1 MQSANAV
8 QRVEIMRKLSIRKK
22 VNALTATIA
31 IIAFVAVLFALA
43 LTLPS
48 VAVDIDAV
56 SADNNVSTGSP
67 SEIADTNNSVADT
80 DSDGTTLEVLDP
92 DEVEGL
98 EDGGL
103 PMQSAQYIQ
112 VKGYDGENKADWLK
126 IETADALKAW
136 LTSSQSQNAYLAADI
151 ENFSHGTGDKS
162 ISLSASIKAG
172 KTLDGC
178 GYKVNIVVSGTGGQ
192 NVTSGGYSIA
202 GFFVKEVLGTLKNT
216 KFTFK
221 KAGGGEIKPHASDN
235 NNLYAGLL
243 IGCIGPEITGLEN
256 MAVVENVSLEI
267 LPFDGD
273 GCIRYSTWAGSSK
286 EARMRTGCIAGVVK
300 NGSVRNV
307 TLIQTGGVIYHNGGV
322 GGSLAWKGSNYDD
335 SGTMIG
341 QVGWGDKTA
350 YVYNISSKGN
360 GTIFRVEDAFSSPK
374 LGTIGMVD
382 NSIDIRGIYVEA
394 KTNAS
399 GFSEN
404 RMYVAQPLANG
415 DSNKDRTELFS
426 KSLYSKNDGDRAGEA
441 FFRLESYQDIRFA
454 KPDPMKDTMSLADYQ
469 AACTRVIINDN
480 NAPTDAGKILWRVNR
495 SSSATIDD
503 ASAFDQYPAYELMRQ
518 AGAKTYISMSTRAEQ
533 AANGTGGNRIQFIYG
548 DMVTLSSIES
558 KTVTYNGEGH
568 TTIAKFKK
576 ADGTDINAN
585 ELNYMALYN
594 NTVNPPILPSTA
606 PYKVTIRD
614 RANSKFAY
622 LDTANKL
629 IAPINDSID
638 GTIRINYADIEVK
651 SIMCD
656 SAEYTGNYVNKPI
669 EFTVDFTTSVT
680 APSSGFRI
688 LYRESIGTERTW
700 SDGETGK
707 TASVTPT
714 GGYNTG
720 DKTYIFKLQALNILN
735 NQWVDVSNP
744 TTEEVTFLYDDFK
757 PSTQYLSSYVD
768 ATWHTASSNIIINPK
783 PVTRFASAS
792 VMVKYIDA
800 GGNALTDW
808 TKADGT
814 FQDEEGFWVDGFQ
827 ISDEGKT
834 YFQLRAESETGA
846 LGDTKT
852 YEVWIDRNDYTVD
865 YEVSFVS
872 GVRLDKTAITL
883 TGTTTIKRN
892 ETPKL
897 TLNTED
903 NGALS
908 YYIAEINGTTY
919 DNVMEAQYDY
929 SMAID
934 MPINDIPE
942 TIKIKVRKGVKLN
955 FVIPDSVVYG
965 DTIVLPEP
973 NVEGLINENTVEDLN
988 VAVEFVSDDLSTAG
1002 VKSAGSHEFT
1012 AKITHDDYVAIVE
1025 NGYIEILQKE
1035 LRVDLNPHA
1044 YRYLLDDYLS
1054 YGEDA
1059 WKQLGL
1065 MLVDET
1071 LILDGDSVNIA
1082 GVTYDKEIDVY
1093 GTYTFLTT
1101 LDNANYKI
1109 PNVDKGILV
1118 LSMLNYDYAALD
1130 GEGAYELWVESDF
1143 ESIND
1148 FPELLNENFVLMAD
1162 IDLTSLTD
1170 AAIKGTFKGKFDGNN
1185 HRLYNVLMVNYGLEN
1200 YGLFYKIDGGEV
1212 KNLIIDN
1219 MSIGIY
1225 TSSKEGSNVG
1235 LLAGEI
1241 NGAIIDN
1248 ITIRGEIRITDESGM
1263 INVGGIAGK
1272 ADTAL
1277 IKNIAYIA
1285 TLEVYSTGKV
1295 TYGGVVGDANN
1306 LELVNIEYIGIASI
1320 NSNVTESAV
1329 GYVTGNIDDNT
1340 TITNINYINKS
1351 IGFNGER
1358 VDIVAETEGQENS
1371 VEYVALANSTNIY
1384 ANKEFG
1390 TLLKESID
1398 PRYFG
1403 KNIYGTGGDDTF
1415 IITNYNQL
1423 VATIIYP
1430 YATFKLAN
1438 NIICHTVN
1446 MYDPTNFF
1454 GTLDKNGFSITD
1466 ISGNVIA

>member
-22 VNALTATIA
+22 VNALTAAIA

-67 SEIADTNNSVADT
+67 SAIADTNNSVTDT
-80 DSDGTTLEVLDP
+80 DGDGTTLEVLDP

-103 PMQSAQYIQ
+103 PMQSGQYIQ
-112 VKGYDGENKADWLK
+112 AKGYDKDENWQAIKNTDELK
-126 IETADALKAW
+126 TW
-136 LTSSQSQNAYLAADI
+136 LTASSQAKNAYLTADI
-151 ENFSHGTGDKS
+151 TGFSHGAGGDGVAINAYIRS
-162 ISLSASIKAG
+162 G
-172 KTLDGC
+172 KIFDGC
-178 GYKVNIVVSGTGGQ
+178 GFTVNITVTGSGISHDYGYQ
-192 NVTSGGYSIA
+192 NYLT
-202 GFFVKEVLGTLKNT
+202 GFFVREVQGVLKNT

-221 KAGGGEIKPHASDN
+221 KADSGEFLLHPGDN
-235 NNLYAGLL
+235 NTGYAGLL
-243 IGCIGPEITGLEN
+243 IGSIGTASASDAL
-256 MAVVENVSLEI
+256 AVVENISLEI
-267 LPFDGD
+267 LPFDNG
-273 GCIRYSTWAGSSK
+273 GTIKYACWASSGNSARIRYG
-286 EARMRTGCIAGVVK
+286 GIAGIVK
-300 NGSVRNV
+300 NGILRNA
-307 TLIQTGGVIYHNGGV
+307 TLIQSGGTLNFRGDNLSWPLSSRVF
-322 GGSLAWKGSNYDD
+322 LD
-335 SGTMIG
+335 SGTVIG
-341 QVGWGDKTA
+341 QVGTGGVKA
-350 YVYNISSKGN
+350 YVYNISTQKNATRYSQVDK
-360 GTIFRVEDAFSSPK
+360 FSGPK
-374 LGTIGMVD
+374 IGTIGMLAD
-382 NSIDIRGIYVEA
+382 NIDIRGIYVES
-394 KTNAS
+394 KVNSSFT
-399 GFSEN
+399 GY
-404 RMYVAQPLANG
+404 MYVAQPFVDG

-426 KSLYSKNDGDRAGEA
+426 KSLYSKTDGDRGGEA

-454 KPDPMKDTMSLADYQ
+454 KPDPMKDTMSLAEYQ
-469 AACTRVIINDN
+469 AACTKVIINDN
-480 NAPTDAGKILWRVNR
+480 NAPTDNGKLLWRVNR
-495 SSSATIDD
+495 SSSATIDVN
-503 ASAFDQYPAYELMRQ
+503 AFDQYPAYELMRQ
-518 AGAKTYISMSTRAEQ
+518 AGAKTYISMSTRAEG
-533 AANGTGGNRIQFIYG
+533 AVNGTGGNRIQFVYG

-576 ADGTDINAN
+576 ADGTDFNAN

-606 PYKVTIRD
+606 AYKVTIRD

-622 LDTANKL
+622 LDTANKF
-629 IAPINDSID
+629 IAPINDAID
-638 GTIRINYADIEVK
+638 GTIRINYADITVK
-651 SIMCD
+651 SIQYQKD
-656 SAEYTGNYVNKPI
+656 NGKVDYTGTYVNKPI
-669 EFTVDFTTSVT
+669 EYTVDFTTPVT
-680 APSSGFRI
+680 TPSSGFRI
-688 LYRESIGTERTW
+688 LYRESIGSERTW
-700 SDGETGK
+700 SSGEAGK
-707 TASVTPT
+707 TANVTPT

-720 DKTYIFKLQALNILN
+720 DKTYIFKLQTLNILN

-744 TTEEVTFLYDDFK
+744 TNEEVTFLYDDFK
-757 PSTQYLSSYVD
+757 PSTEYLSSYVSG
-768 ATWHTASSNIIINPK
+768 TWHTASSNIIINPK
-783 PVTRFASAS
+783 PVTRYASAS
-792 VMVKYIDA
+792 VMVRYIDEQ
-800 GGNALTDW
+800 GNALTDW

-814 FQDEEGFWVDGFQ
+814 FKDEEGFWVDGFQ
-827 ISDEGKT
+827 ISEEGKT

-846 LGDTKT
+846 LGETNT

-872 GVRLDKTAITL
+872 GVAVDKTAITL

-908 YYIAEINGTTY
+908 YYIAEVNGTTY

-934 MPINDIPE
+934 MAINDTPE
-942 TIKIKVRKGVKLN
+942 TIKIKVRKGVKLS
-955 FVIPDSVVYG
+955 FVTPDSVVYG
-965 DTIVLPEP
+965 DSIVLPEP
-973 NVEGLINENTVEDLN
+973 SVEGLINDNTVADLN
-988 VAVEFVSDDLSTAG
+988 VAVDFVNVDLSTAG
-1002 VKSAGSHEFT
+1002 VKDAGSHEFT
-1012 AKITHDDYVAIVE
+1012 ATIAHDDYVAIVE
-1025 NGYIEILQKE
+1025 NAYIEVSRKE

-1044 YRYLLDDYLS
+1044 YRYLLEDYLS

-1059 WKQLGL
+1059 WRQLGL
-1065 MLVDET
+1065 SLVDET
-1071 LILDGDSVNIA
+1071 LILDGDSVSIV

-1109 PNVDKGILV
+1109 PDFDKGILV

-1130 GEGAYELWVESDF
+1130 GEGAYELWKESDF

-1162 IDLTSLTD
+1162 IDLTALAD
-1170 AAIKGTFKGKFDGNN
+1170 AAIKGTFKGIFDGNN

-1248 ITIRGEIRITDESGM
+1248 IIIRGEIRITDESAS

-1277 IKNIAYIA
+1277 IQNIAYIA
-1285 TLEVYSTGKV
+1285 TLEIYSTGKV

-1320 NSNVTESAV
+1320 NSNVTESSV
-1329 GYVTGNIDDNT
+1329 GYVTGNADTKT
-1340 TITNINYINKS
+1340 TIANINYINKS

-1358 VDIVAETEGQENS
+1358 VDIVAETDGQENS
-1371 VEYVALANSTNIY
+1371 VEYATMANSANIY

-1390 TLLKESID
+1390 ALLKESID

-1403 KNIYGTGGDDTF
+1403 KNIYGTGGEDDTF

>member
-31 IIAFVAVLFALA
+31 IIAFVAMLFVLA

-67 SEIADTNNSVADT
+67 SAIADTNNSVTDT
-80 DSDGTTLEVLDP
+80 DGDGTTLEVLDP

-103 PMQSAQYIQ
+103 PMQSDQYIEA
-112 VKGYDGENKADWLK
+112 KGYKNDGNWQPIKNTDE
-126 IETADALKAW
+126 LKAW
-136 LTSSQSQNAYLAADI
+136 LTGGQTQNAYLTADI
-151 ENFSHGTGDKS
+151 ENFSYGVSVKETSNVAATGV
-162 ISLSASIKAG
+162 IKVG
-172 KTLDGC
+172 KILDGC
-178 GYKVNIVVSGTGGQ
+178 GYKVNIVLTGVDPNFQ
-192 NVTSGGYSIA
+192 YSETTHFGYFA
-202 GFFVKEVLGTLKNT
+202 HEVNGTLKNV

-221 KAGGGEIKPHASDN
+221 LNVSGQFRFSTATDKTFYPS
-235 NNLYAGLL
+235 LL
-243 IGCIGPEITGLEN
+243 IGAVGTTSAN
-256 MAVVENVSLEI
+256 DAMAVVENISLEI
-267 LPFDGD
+267 LPFASGGFIDWAFNG
-273 GCIRYSTWAGSSK
+273 GRYIFTMYTGRLRYGS
-286 EARMRTGCIAGVVK
+286 MVGVVR
-300 NGSVRNV
+300 NGCVRNS
-307 TLIQTGGVIYHNGGV
+307 TLIQTGGEVKFYGYKNSGE
-322 GGSLAWKGSNYDD
+322 AYAD

-341 QVGWGDKTA
+341 QVGWGTTDYKSC
-350 YVYNISSKGN
+350 VYNLSAKGN
-360 GTIFRVEDAFSSPK
+360 GTRYTKGSGDTNRMGGAIGVFDEGADSDA
-374 LGTIGMVD
+374 
-382 NSIDIRGIYVEA
+382 RGIYVESA
-394 KTNAS
+394 LNHS
-399 GFSEN
+399 GINDVQRF
-404 RMYVAQPLANG
+404 VGQPQGLIEQYNQ
-415 DSNKDRTELFS
+415 
-426 KSLYSKNDGDRAGEA
+426 SLYSKTDGTKGDEA

-454 KPDPMKDTMSLADYQ
+454 KPDPMKDTMSLAEYQ
-469 AACTRVIINDN
+469 AACTKVIINDN
-480 NAPTDAGKILWRVNR
+480 NAPTDNGKILWRVNR
-495 SSSATIDD
+495 SSSATIDVN
-503 ASAFDQYPAYELMRQ
+503 AFDQYPAFELMRQ
-518 AGAKTYISMSTRAEQ
+518 AGAKTYISMSTRAEG
-533 AANGTGGNRIQFIYG
+533 AENGTGGNRIQFVYG

-576 ADGTDINAN
+576 ADGTDFSAN

-606 PYKVTIRD
+606 AYKVTIRD
-614 RANSKFAY
+614 RANSKYAY
-622 LDTANKL
+622 LDTANKF
-629 IAPINDSID
+629 IAPINDAID
-638 GTIRINYADIEVK
+638 GTIRINYADITVK
-651 SIMCD
+651 YIQYQKD
-656 SAEYTGNYVNKPI
+656 NGKVDYTGTYVNKPI
-669 EFTVDFTTSVT
+669 EYTVDFTTPVT
-680 APSSGFRI
+680 TPSSGFRI

-700 SDGETGK
+700 STGEAGK
-707 TASVTPT
+707 TANVTPT

-720 DKTYIFKLQALNILN
+720 DKTYIFKLQTLNILN

-744 TTEEVTFLYDDFK
+744 TNEEVTFLYDDFK
-757 PSTQYLSSYVD
+757 PSTEYLSSYVSG
-768 ATWHTASSNIIINPK
+768 TWHTASSNIIINPK
-783 PVTRFASAS
+783 PVTRYASAS
-792 VMVKYIDA
+792 VMVRYIDEQ
-800 GGNALTDW
+800 GNALTDW

-814 FQDEEGFWVDGFQ
+814 FKDEEGFWVDGFQ
-827 ISDEGKT
+827 ISEEGKT

-846 LGDTKT
+846 LGETNT

-872 GVRLDKTAITL
+872 GVAVDKTAITL

-908 YYIAEINGTTY
+908 YYIAEVNGTTY

-934 MPINDIPE
+934 MAINDTPE

-955 FVIPDSVVYG
+955 FVTPDSVVYG
-965 DTIVLPEP
+965 DSIVLPEP
-973 NVEGLINENTVEDLN
+973 SVEGLINDNTVADLN
-988 VAVEFVSDDLSTAG
+988 VAVDFVNADLSTAG
-1002 VKSAGSHEFT
+1002 VKDAGSHEFT
-1012 AKITHDDYVAIVE
+1012 ATIAHDDYVAIVE
-1025 NGYIEILQKE
+1025 NAYIEVLRKE

-1059 WKQLGL
+1059 WRQLGL
-1065 MLVDET
+1065 SLVDET
-1071 LILDGDSVNIA
+1071 LILDGDSVSIV

-1109 PNVDKGILV
+1109 PDFDKGILV

-1130 GEGAYELWVESDF
+1130 GEGAYELWKESDF

-1162 IDLTSLTD
+1162 IDLTALAD
-1170 AAIKGTFKGKFDGNN
+1170 AAIKGTFKGIFDGNN

-1248 ITIRGEIRITDESGM
+1248 IIIRGEIRITDESAS

-1277 IKNIAYIA
+1277 IQNIAYIA
-1285 TLEVYSTGKV
+1285 TLEIYSTGKV

-1306 LELVNIEYIGIASI
+1306 LELVNIEYIGIATI

-1340 TITNINYINKS
+1340 TIANINYINKS
-1351 IGFNGER
+1351 IGFNGKR
-1358 VDIVAETEGQENS
+1358 VDIVAETDGQENS
-1371 VEYVALANSTNIY
+1371 VEYATMANSANIY

-1390 TLLKESID
+1390 ALLKESID

-1403 KNIYGTGGDDTF
+1403 KNIYGTGGEDDTF

-1430 YATFKLAN
+1430 YATFKLTN

>member
-48 VAVDIDAV
+48 VAVDFKAV
-56 SADNNVSTGSP
+56 SADNNANTGSP

-80 DSDGTTLEVLDP
+80 DGDGTTLEVLDP

-103 PMQSAQYIQ
+103 PMQSDQYIEA
-112 VKGYDGENKADWLK
+112 KGYKQDENWQPIKNTD
-126 IETADALKAW
+126 ELKAW
-136 LTSSQSQNAYLAADI
+136 LTASSQTKNAYLTADI
-151 ENFSHGTGDKS
+151 TGFSHGAGGDGVAINAYIRS
-162 ISLSASIKAG
+162 G
-172 KTLDGC
+172 KIFDGC
-178 GYKVNIVVSGTGGQ
+178 GFTVNITVTGSSISHDYGYQ
-192 NVTSGGYSIA
+192 NYLT
-202 GFFVKEVLGTLKNT
+202 GFFVREVQGVLKNT

-221 KAGGGEIKPHASDN
+221 KADSGEFLLHPGN
-235 NNLYAGLL
+235 NNTGYAGLL
-243 IGCIGPEITGLEN
+243 IGSIGTANASDAL
-256 MAVVENVSLEI
+256 AVVENISLEI
-267 LPFDGD
+267 LPFDNG
-273 GCIRYSTWAGSSK
+273 GTIKYAAWATSGNSARIRYG
-286 EARMRTGCIAGVVK
+286 GIAGIVK
-300 NGSVRNV
+300 NGILRNA
-307 TLIQTGGVIYHNGGV
+307 TLIQSGGVLNFRGISGWWNV
-322 GGSLAWKGSNYDD
+322 GTAFVD
-335 SGTMIG
+335 SGTLIG
-341 QVGWGDKTA
+341 QVGVNGVKA
-350 YVYNISSKGN
+350 YVYNVSTQKNATQYSTVDSFN
-360 GTIFRVEDAFSSPK
+360 GPK
-374 LGTIGMVD
+374 IGTIGMLA
-382 NSIDIRGIYVEA
+382 NSIDIRGIYVES
-394 KTNAS
+394 KVRVS
-399 GFSEN
+399 GFTGY
-404 RMYVAQPLANG
+404 MYVAQPLLNG
-415 DSNKDRTELFS
+415 DGDDMTSMYN

-454 KPDPMKDTMSLADYQ
+454 KPDPMKDTMSLAEYQ
-469 AACTRVIINDN
+469 AACTKVIINDN
-480 NAPTDAGKILWRVNR
+480 NAPTDNGKVLWRVNR

-503 ASAFDQYPAYELMRQ
+503 ASAFDKYPAYELMRQ

-576 ADGTDINAN
+576 ADGTDLNAN

-622 LDTANKL
+622 LDTTNKL

-656 SAEYTGNYVNKPI
+656 SAKYTGNYVNKPI

-680 APSSGFRI
+680 APSNGFRI
-688 LYRESIGTERTW
+688 LYRETIGDVRTW
-700 SDGETGK
+700 SSGVSGR
-707 TASVTPT
+707 TASVIPT

-757 PSTQYLSSYVD
+757 PSTQYLSSYVSG
-768 ATWHTASSNIIINPK
+768 TWHTASSNIIINPK

-792 VMVKYIDA
+792 VMVRYIDA

-872 GVRLDKTAITL
+872 GVTLDKTAITL

-934 MPINDIPE
+934 MPISDTPE

-955 FVIPDSVVYG
+955 FVTPDSVVYG

-1025 NGYIEILQKE
+1025 NAYIEVLRKE

-1306 LELVNIEYIGIASI
+1306 LELANIEYIGIASI

>member
-31 IIAFVAVLFALA
+31 IIAFVVMLFVLA

-56 SADNNVSTGSP
+56 KADNNVSTGSP
-67 SEIADTNNSVADT
+67 SAIADTNNSVTDT
-80 DSDGTTLEVLDP
+80 DGDGTTLEVLDP

-103 PMQSAQYIQ
+103 PMSSVQYIEA
-112 VKGYDGENKADWLK
+112 KGYKGDANWLPIK
-126 IETADALKAW
+126 NTDELKAW
-136 LTSSQSQNAYLAADI
+136 LTGGQTQNAYLTADI
-151 ENFSHGTGDKS
+151 TGFSHG
-162 ISLSASIKAG
+162 AG
-172 KTLDGC
+172 EAAVAIDAYIRSGKIFDGC
-178 GYKVNIVVSGTGGQ
+178 GFTVNITVTGSSISHDYGSQ
-192 NVTSGGYSIA
+192 NYLT
-202 GFFVKEVLGTLKNT
+202 GFFVREVQGVLKNT

-221 KAGGGEIKPHASDN
+221 KADSGEFLLHPGN
-235 NNLYAGLL
+235 NNTGYAGLL
-243 IGCIGPEITGLEN
+243 IGSIGTANASDAL
-256 MAVVENVSLEI
+256 AVVENISLEI
-267 LPFDGD
+267 LPFDNG
-273 GCIRYSTWAGSSK
+273 GTIKYACWATGRNSARIRYG
-286 EARMRTGCIAGVVK
+286 GIAGIVK
-300 NGSVRNV
+300 NGVLRNA
-307 TLIQTGGVIYHNGGV
+307 TLIQSGGTLNFRGV
-322 GGSLAWKGSNYDD
+322 SGWWDVGTAFVD
-335 SGTMIG
+335 SGTLIG
-341 QVGWGDKTA
+341 QVGVNGVKA
-350 YVYNISSKGN
+350 YVYNVSTQKNATQYSTVDSFN
-360 GTIFRVEDAFSSPK
+360 GPK
-374 LGTIGMVD
+374 IGTIGMLA
-382 NSIDIRGIYVEA
+382 NSIDIRGIYVES
-394 KTNAS
+394 KVRVS
-399 GFSEN
+399 GFTGY
-404 RMYVAQPLANG
+404 MYVAQPLLNG
-415 DSNKDRTELFS
+415 DGDDMTSMYN
-426 KSLYSKNDGDRAGEA
+426 KSLYSKTDGDRGGEA

-454 KPDPMKDTMSLADYQ
+454 KPDPMKDTMSLAEYQ
-469 AACTRVIINDN
+469 AACTKVIINDN
-480 NAPTDAGKILWRVNR
+480 NAPTDNGKILWRVNR

-503 ASAFDQYPAYELMRQ
+503 ASAFDKYPAYELMRQ

-622 LDTANKL
+622 LDTTNKL

-707 TASVTPT
+707 TANVTPT

-744 TTEEVTFLYDDFK
+744 TTEEFTFLYDDFK
-757 PSTQYLSSYVD
+757 PSTEYLSSYVSG
-768 ATWHTASSNIIINPK
+768 TWHTASSNIIINPK
-783 PVTRFASAS
+783 PVTRYASAS
-792 VMVKYIDA
+792 VMVRYIDA

-872 GVRLDKTAITL
+872 GVTLDKTAITL

-955 FVIPDSVVYG
+955 FVTPDSVVYG

-1025 NGYIEILQKE
+1025 NAYIEVLRKE

-1130 GEGAYELWVESDF
+1130 GEGAYQLWVESDF

-1306 LELVNIEYIGIASI
+1306 LELANIEYIGIASI

>member
-22 VNALTATIA
+22 VNAVTATIA
-31 IIAFVAVLFALA
+31 IIAFVAMLFVIA
-43 LTLPS
+43 LTLPP

-56 SADNNVSTGSP
+56 SADNKVSTGSP

-103 PMQSAQYIQ
+103 PMQSGQYIQ
-112 VKGYDGENKADWLK
+112 AKGYDKDENWQAIKNT
-126 IETADALKAW
+126 EELKAW
-136 LTSSQSQNAYLAADI
+136 LTASSQAKNAYLTADI
-151 ENFSHGTGDKS
+151 TGFSHGAGGDGVAIDAYIRS
-162 ISLSASIKAG
+162 G
-172 KTLDGC
+172 KIFDGC
-178 GYKVNIVVSGTGGQ
+178 GFTVNITVTGSSISHDYGYQ
-192 NVTSGGYSIA
+192 NYLT
-202 GFFVKEVLGTLKNT
+202 GFFVREVQGVLKNT

-221 KAGGGEIKPHASDN
+221 KADSGEFLLHPGN
-235 NNLYAGLL
+235 NNTGYAGLL
-243 IGCIGPEITGLEN
+243 IGSIGTANASDAL
-256 MAVVENVSLEI
+256 AVVENISLEI
-267 LPFDGD
+267 LPFDNG
-273 GCIRYSTWAGSSK
+273 GTIKYACWATGRNSARIRYG
-286 EARMRTGCIAGVVK
+286 GIAGIVK
-300 NGSVRNV
+300 NGVLRNA
-307 TLIQTGGVIYHNGGV
+307 TLIQSGGTLNFRGV
-322 GGSLAWKGSNYDD
+322 SGWWDVGTAFVD
-335 SGTMIG
+335 SGTLIG
-341 QVGWGDKTA
+341 QVGVNGVKA
-350 YVYNISSKGN
+350 YVYNVSTQKNATQYSTVDSFN
-360 GTIFRVEDAFSSPK
+360 GPK
-374 LGTIGMVD
+374 IGTIGMLA
-382 NSIDIRGIYVEA
+382 NSIDIRGIYVES
-394 KTNAS
+394 KVRVS
-399 GFSEN
+399 GFTGY
-404 RMYVAQPLANG
+404 MYVAQPLLNG
-415 DSNKDRTELFS
+415 DGDDMTSMYN
-426 KSLYSKNDGDRAGEA
+426 KSLYSKTDGDRGGEA

-454 KPDPMKDTMSLADYQ
+454 KPDPMKDTMSLAEYQ
-469 AACTRVIINDN
+469 AACTKVIINDN
-480 NAPTDAGKILWRVNR
+480 NAPTDNGKVLWRVNR

-503 ASAFDQYPAYELMRQ
+503 ASAFDKYPAYELMRQ

-576 ADGTDINAN
+576 ADGTDLNAN

-622 LDTANKL
+622 LDTTNKL

-651 SIMCD
+651 TIMCD

-680 APSSGFRI
+680 APSNGFRI
-688 LYRESIGTERTW
+688 LYRETIGDVRTW
-700 SDGETGK
+700 SSGVSGR

-757 PSTQYLSSYVD
+757 PSTEYLSSYVSG
-768 ATWHTASSNIIINPK
+768 TWHTASSNIIINPK
-783 PVTRFASAS
+783 PVTRYASAS
-792 VMVKYIDA
+792 VMVRYIDA

-872 GVRLDKTAITL
+872 GVTLDKTAITL

-908 YYIAEINGTTY
+908 YYIAEINGATY

-955 FVIPDSVVYG
+955 FVTPDSVVYG

-1025 NGYIEILQKE
+1025 NAYIEVLRKE

-1306 LELVNIEYIGIASI
+1306 LELANIEYIGIASI

-1466 ISGNVIA
+1466 ISGNVIV

>member
-31 IIAFVAVLFALA
+31 IIAFVAMLFVLA

-67 SEIADTNNSVADT
+67 STIADTNNSVTDT
-80 DSDGTTLEVLDP
+80 DGDGTTLEVLEP

-103 PMQSAQYIQ
+103 PMQSDQYIEA
-112 VKGYDGENKADWLK
+112 KGYKQDENWQPIKNTDELKDWL
-126 IETADALKAW
+126 TA
-136 LTSSQSQNAYLAADI
+136 SSQAKNAYLTADI
-151 ENFSHGTGDKS
+151 TGFSHGAGEDAVASSAFIKS
-162 ISLSASIKAG
+162 GRIF
-172 KTLDGC
+172 DGC
-178 GYKVNIVVSGTGGQ
+178 GFTVNIIISGKADFNYGNT
-192 NVTSGGYSIA
+192 NHIT
-202 GFFVKEVLGTLKNT
+202 GFFVREVQGVLKNT
-216 KFTFK
+216 KFSFK
-221 KAGGGEIKPHASDN
+221 KADSGDFILNTGDN
-235 NNLYAGLL
+235 NTGYAGLL
-243 IGCIGPEITGLEN
+243 IGSIGTASTSDAL
-256 MAVVENVSLEI
+256 AVVENISLEI
-267 LPFDGD
+267 LPFDG
-273 GCIRYSTWAGSSK
+273 GGSILYTCWANLRK
-286 EARMRTGCIAGVVK
+286 EARTRYGGIAGIVK
-300 NGSVRNV
+300 NGVLRNA
-307 TLIQTGGVIYHNGGV
+307 TLIQSGGTIKFRGKNGGIA
-322 GGSLAWKGSNYDD
+322 GTSFAD
-335 SGTMIG
+335 SGTVIG
-341 QVGWGDKTA
+341 QVGTDDNDGVKS
-350 YVYNISSKGN
+350 YVYNISTQKN
-360 GTIFRVEDAFSSPK
+360 ATQYTTVYTLQDPK
-374 LGTIGMVD
+374 IGTIGMLAD
-382 NSIDIRGIYVEA
+382 GIDIRGIYVESKV
-394 KTNAS
+394 KTS
-399 GFSEN
+399 GLTGY
-404 RMYVAQPLANG
+404 MYVAQPKIKGTG
-415 DSNKDRTELFS
+415 DDMTAMYN
-426 KSLYSKNDGDRAGEA
+426 KSLYSKADGDRGGEA

-454 KPDPMKDTMSLADYQ
+454 KPNPMNDTMSLAEYQ
-469 AACTRVIINDN
+469 AACTKVIINDN
-480 NAPTDAGKILWRVNR
+480 NAPTDNGKILWRVNR

-503 ASAFDQYPAYELMRQ
+503 ASAFDKYPAYELMRQ
-518 AGAKTYISMSTRAEQ
+518 AGAKTYISMSTRAEE
-533 AANGTGGNRIQFIYG
+533 AVNGTGGNRIQFVYG

-606 PYKVTIRD
+606 AYKVTIRD
-614 RANSKFAY
+614 RANSKYAY
-622 LDTANKL
+622 LDTTNKL
-629 IAPINDSID
+629 IAPINDAID

-669 EFTVDFTTSVT
+669 EYTVDFTTSVT
-680 APSSGFRI
+680 SPSSGFRI
-688 LYRESIGTERTW
+688 LYRESIDDVRTW
-700 SDGETGK
+700 SSGEAGK
-707 TASVTPT
+707 TANVTPT

-757 PSTQYLSSYVD
+757 PSTQYLSSYVSG
-768 ATWHTASSNIIINPK
+768 TWHTASSNIIINPK
-783 PVTRFASAS
+783 PVTRYASAS
-792 VMVKYIDA
+792 VMVRYIDKN
-800 GGNALTDW
+800 GNALTDW

-814 FQDEEGFWVDGFQ
+814 FKDEEGFWTDGFQ

-846 LGDTKT
+846 LGDINT

-872 GVRLDKTAITL
+872 GVALDKTAITL

-908 YYIAEINGTTY
+908 YYIAEVNGTTY
-919 DNVMEAQYDY
+919 DNVMEALYDY

-934 MPINDIPE
+934 MPINDTPE

-955 FVIPDSVVYG
+955 FVTPDSVVYG
-965 DTIVLPEP
+965 DSIVLPEP
-973 NVEGLINENTVEDLN
+973 SVEGLINENTVADLN
-988 VAVEFVSDDLSTAG
+988 VAVDFVNADLSTAG
-1002 VKSAGSHEFT
+1002 VKPAGSHEFT

-1025 NGYIEILQKE
+1025 NAYIEVLRKE

-1044 YRYLLDDYLS
+1044 YRYLLDDYIG

-1059 WKQLGL
+1059 WRQLGL
-1065 MLVDET
+1065 SLVDET

-1109 PNVDKGILV
+1109 PDFDKGILV
-1118 LSMLNYDYAALD
+1118 LSMLNYNYAALE
-1130 GEGAYELWVESDF
+1130 GEGAYELWKESDF

-1148 FPELLNENFVLMAD
+1148 FPELLNENFVLMED
-1162 IDLTSLTD
+1162 IDLTTLAD
-1170 AAIKGTFKGKFDGNN
+1170 AAIKGTFKGIFDGNN

-1248 ITIRGEIRITDESGM
+1248 IIIRGEIRITDESGL

-1371 VEYVALANSTNIY
+1371 VEYVTLANSTNIY

-1390 TLLKESID
+1390 ALLKESID

-1403 KNIYGTGGDDTF
+1403 KNIYGTGGEDDTF

-1454 GTLDKNGFSITD
+1454 GTLDKNGFEITD

>member
-48 VAVDIDAV
+48 VAVDFKAV

-80 DSDGTTLEVLDP
+80 DNDGTTLEVLDP

-103 PMQSAQYIQ
+103 PMQSDQYIEA
-112 VKGYDGENKADWLK
+112 KGYKQDENWQPIKNTD
-126 IETADALKAW
+126 ELKAW
-136 LTSSQSQNAYLAADI
+136 LTASSQAKNAYLTADI
-151 ENFSHGTGDKS
+151 TGFSHGAGGDGVAIDAYIRS
-162 ISLSASIKAG
+162 G
-172 KTLDGC
+172 KIFDGC
-178 GYKVNIVVSGTGGQ
+178 GFTVNITVTGSSISHDYGYQ
-192 NVTSGGYSIA
+192 NYLT
-202 GFFVKEVLGTLKNT
+202 GFFVREVQGVLKNT

-221 KAGGGEIKPHASDN
+221 KADSGEFLLHPGN
-235 NNLYAGLL
+235 NNTGYAGLL
-243 IGCIGPEITGLEN
+243 IGSIGTASASDAL
-256 MAVVENVSLEI
+256 AVVENISLEI
-267 LPFDGD
+267 LPFDNG
-273 GCIRYSTWAGSSK
+273 GTIKYAAWATSRNSARIRYG
-286 EARMRTGCIAGVVK
+286 GIAGIVK
-300 NGSVRNV
+300 NGILRNA
-307 TLIQTGGVIYHNGGV
+307 TLIQSGGTLNFRGTNGWWDV
-322 GGSLAWKGSNYDD
+322 GTAFVD
-335 SGTMIG
+335 SGTLIG
-341 QVGWGDKTA
+341 QVGVNGVKA
-350 YVYNISSKGN
+350 YVYNVSTQKNATQYSTVDSFN
-360 GTIFRVEDAFSSPK
+360 GPK
-374 LGTIGMVD
+374 IGTIGMLA
-382 NSIDIRGIYVEA
+382 NSIDIRGIYVES
-394 KTNAS
+394 KVRVS
-399 GFSEN
+399 GFTGY
-404 RMYVAQPLANG
+404 MYVAQPLLNG
-415 DSNKDRTELFS
+415 DGDDMTSMYN

-441 FFRLESYQDIRFA
+441 FFRLESHQDIRFA
-454 KPDPMKDTMSLADYQ
+454 KPDPMQDTMSLAEYQ

-495 SSSATIDD
+495 SSSATIND
-503 ASAFDQYPAYELMRQ
+503 ASAFDKYPAYELIRQ
-518 AGAKTYISMSTRAEQ
+518 AGAKTYISMSTRSEQ
-533 AANGTGGNRIQFIYG
+533 AVNGTGGNRIHFIYG
-548 DMVTLSSIES
+548 DMLTLSSIES
-558 KTVTYNGEGH
+558 KTATYNGEGH

-576 ADGTDINAN
+576 ADGTDFNAN

-594 NTVNPPILPSTA
+594 NTVNPPILPSSA
-606 PYKVTIRD
+606 AYKVTIRD
-614 RANSKFAY
+614 RVNSNFAY
-622 LDTANKL
+622 LDTDNKF

-651 SIMCD
+651 SIMCN
-656 SAEYTGNYVNKPI
+656 SAEYTGSYVNKPI

-680 APSSGFRI
+680 APGNGFRI
-688 LYRESIGTERTW
+688 LYRESIGDVRTW
-700 SDGETGK
+700 SSGEAGK
-707 TASVTPT
+707 TANVTPT

-744 TTEEVTFLYDDFK
+744 TNEEVTFLYDDFK
-757 PSTQYLSSYVD
+757 PSTEYLSSYVNG
-768 ATWHTASSNIIINPK
+768 TWHTASSNIIINPK

-792 VMVKYIDA
+792 VMVRYIDA
-800 GGNALTDW
+800 DGNGLTDW

-846 LGDTKT
+846 LGDTNT

-872 GVRLDKTAITL
+872 GVALDKSAITL

-955 FVIPDSVVYG
+955 FVTPDSVVYG
-965 DTIVLPEP
+965 DNIVLPEP

-988 VAVEFVSDDLSTAG
+988 VTVDFVSGELSTAG
-1002 VKSAGSHEFT
+1002 VKSVGSHEFT
-1012 AKITHDDYVAIVE
+1012 AKISHDDYVAIVE

-1044 YRYLLDDYLS
+1044 YRYLLDDFLS

-1059 WKQLGL
+1059 WKQFGL
-1065 MLVDET
+1065 SLVDKT
-1071 LILDGDSVNIA
+1071 LILAGDNVSIV
-1082 GVTYDKEIDVY
+1082 GVTYDREIDVY
-1093 GTYTFLTT
+1093 GTYTFLST

-1162 IDLTSLTD
+1162 IDLSTLAD
-1170 AAIKGTFKGKFDGNN
+1170 AAIKGEFKGKFDGNN

-1200 YGLFYKIDGGEV
+1200 YGLFYKINGGEV

-1225 TSSKEGSNVG
+1225 TSSKVGSNVG

-1248 ITIRGEIRITDESGM
+1248 IIIRGEIRITDESAS

-1277 IKNIAYIA
+1277 IKNISYIA

-1295 TYGGVVGDANN
+1295 TYGGVIGDANN
-1306 LELVNIEYIGIASI
+1306 LELANIEYIGIANI

-1340 TITNINYINKS
+1340 TIANVNYINKS

-1358 VDIVAETEGQENS
+1358 VDIATETEGQENS
-1371 VEYVALANSTNIY
+1371 VEYATMANSTNIY
-1384 ANKEFG
+1384 AGKEFG

-1454 GTLDKNGFSITD
+1454 GTLDKNGFDITD